1 MRPGAAARDVYRVA
15 RNLARRM
22 GFECYFMGVAP
33 YTWWLTVAAGGFR
46 RWLTNVWAPYP
57 VTPPCPAHR

>member
-1 MRPGAAARDVYRVA
+1 MYRVA

-57 VTPPCPAHR
+57 VTPACPAHR